1 MSTLDKLKQKLRF
14 DGASK
19 GLTDIGDSAKKVDM
33 STLGNGIEQ
42 VRMKFSAME
51 IVGMTALAN
60 ITNSAINTGKRM
72 ISALTIDPVKTG
84 FNEYEMKM
92 DSVKTIMAS
101 TGEELSVVNKYLEE
115 LNEYS
120 DQTIYSFADMTQNIG
135 KFTNAGVKLED
146 AVLAIKGISNEA
158 ALSGANANEASRAMY
173 NFAQALS
180 VGYIQRIDWKS
191 IELANMATVEFK
203 EQLLDSAIAAGTVK
217 KNADG
222 LYETLAHPGKAYNAA
237 AMFTETLDDQWL
249 TTEVLIST
257 LKDYSDASTDVGKRA
272 YAAAQDVTKASQM
285 FDILKETAQSGWAK
299 TWEIIV
305 GDLNS
310 AKAIFTPLTD
320 FFSGIITTMDDAR
333 NRVLKVALAFTEPWN
348 EIKKK
353 LEGAGLGKIKKVAET
368 VGEVSDTLE
377 HFQNVVTKVWR
388 GDFNNIGDN
397 PDRRDLLTKAGYDPR
412 VVQDLVNKGYQYKLT
427 MDDVKAS
434 HEKFGLTMSST
445 AKETKEVSDALAEL
459 TDQQLKDAGLTKDE
473 IKLYR
478 ALQSEADKMGISFD
492 ELTEKMSKTD
502 GRTLLIESFKNI
514 GDVFV
519 GLGKAAA
526 GAWNDIFNPPGLEV
540 MGIRLWAAL
549 DRFKEFTDK
558 LRFTNE
564 KTGELNE
571 TGKKFQRIFKGV
583 FAVVD
588 LVATVIGGP
597 LKLAFN
603 IATELLKYF
612 NIPVLDVVANVADAI
627 VKFHDWVEGLI
638 DFEKVFDKIVP
649 PIKDAIEAFKDW
661 IDSLKDSKDLPK
673 DIADGIASAF
683 GRAFRAVRDF
693 FKGIPDFFKNG
704 FDGLK
709 DSPLAEWVDKIR
721 NGFGVVG
728 QTFVELGRIV
738 LRKINEF
745 LSAKGFEEISA
756 DSIAGLVKGFGE
768 GASKVWDAAVKMVS
782 ELVAKV
788 KEFLGIHS
796 PSRVFMAIGGFII
809 AGLVMGLKDGIPDS
823 LGAVKDVI
831 QPILDYLGEI
841 NWGGILAGVIGFK
854 AADAVGKISSALNN
868 FSKPAEAFAGTI
880 EETNNI
886 LHKSA
891 KPIKDVIKSTSKVLK
906 GFSKVL
912 SATAF
917 DIRMDGIKKL
927 VLCIL
932 MLVGAVIVLSMVPQE
947 NLWKSVLLVGA
958 LAAIMVG
965 LAWATDKISAAS
977 TTIDKNGVKIK
988 GLSSGL
994 LGVGLAILAIA
1005 GAVMMLS
1012 SLDRT
1017 ALEQGMTA
1025 LGGIAVGMVALIL
1038 AFGVMD
1044 KLSVFGAEN
1053 FGNLG
1058 KTMLK
1063 LSITLLLMVG
1073 VIKLINKLDPTEIDN
1088 GLKFI
1093 LGFMGFIAALMVISM
1108 IPGKQITE
1116 LSGAVLKIAGSM
1128 LLMIFVTKLAGG
1140 LKDDELLQALKFA
1153 GGFSALVL
1161 ALAYASSLAKKHI
1174 SEVGKMMIGVAGA
1187 MLIMVV
1193 AMKLIG
1199 TMKPDELVKGL
1210 IVIGLLAVI
1219 IGVFAVVVAN
1229 ASGGKA
1235 VKAGATILAFAGA
1248 IGILVFIC
1256 MLCGLMSYDA
1266 IAKGLLV
1273 VGALSVLV
1281 SMMVRSLKGARNITG
1296 TMIAITVAIGLLV
1309 GAMFLL
1315 TLLTPKEIA
1324 AGTAALSVIMVA
1336 LSMVVKS
1343 AGKAHKATWAIVAM
1357 SVAIGMIGAMLFLL
1371 SGIPFLSMMGTV
1383 VALSTMLVVIMALMK
1398 PLTDIGRKQKSIIK
1412 GAQALAWVAL
1422 PIAGFALTLLL
1433 LKNVNNAIPN
1443 VLALVAI
1450 TTAMTYLTKP
1460 LSEISKK
1467 QKSIS
1472 KGAKTLLW
1480 MVAPLASFALTLLLL
1495 KNVNNALSS
1504 AVALTAMTA
1513 AMVLL
1518 MKPLSEIGKTSK
1530 NAITGVILL
1539 TTMAVPLLA
1548 FVGILGLMQGIDNAL
1563 NNVIALS
1570 LMATVM
1576 TGLLYALSLI
1586 ANMGPTALG
1595 GVIALAAMA
1604 IPLGLFVALIYA
1616 MSGIENCIEITDA
1629 LTKFMLAMSVAL
1641 VAASVA
1647 GLLAVAAVTGIL
1659 ALTGVIV
1666 VLGALIVGIGA
1677 LMQEFPQI
1685 QSFLDTG
1692 IPVMIQLASGIG
1704 EMVGAF
1710 IAAIANE
1717 VMETLPKLGM
1727 CLSMFMMNA
1736 TGFIVGAKMV
1746 DEKTLAGV
1754 GILAAAILALVAA
1767 DLIAGIVSF
1776 FKMGSSFA
1784 DLGTELSDFWTNASG
1799 FIEGVSKL
1807 DESALAGI
1815 NSLAGAIITLTAAN
1829 VLDGLASLL
1838 GGGASLKKFGEELPH
1853 LGTGLRGFSDAIGE
1867 MTQEQLDTVEIAAE
1881 AVKKLASASAE
1892 IPNTGG
1898 LLGALVGENDLGAF
1912 ADQFPNLG
1920 EGIRDFLA
1928 ALGNDGLTKTQIDTV
1943 EAAAGVIKTLA
1954 SAAAEIP
1961 NAGGLLAALVGENN
1975 LETFADQF
1983 PHLGEGIV
1991 GLLGWLGDGFGD
2003 DQVKIVERAAD
2014 CIKSLAN
2021 AAKGV
2026 PSEGGWI
2033 QRLVGSQDLGDF
2045 SGDFEEVGKGIR
2057 GLLNN
2062 MGNLTDAEV
2071 NSVGFAAEAIGKLA
2085 DGTKNLPP
2093 EGGWAQKIVG
2103 GSGLENF
2110 ATQLPKIGKG
2120 IRGFADEIGTFAIG
2134 QIPSIEAAVE
2144 AVTAVA
2150 GLPASLNYTT
2160 PQGLIDYLG
2169 RVGTQIKDFIGQ
2181 IAGIENVDAANAN
2194 ITALKTMLDELAAVN
2209 VGVLPTFAGTLDRI
2223 SQDVV
2228 SKCFHVLGT
2237 PATILSVT
2245 SKATTLATAAC
2256 KAIENKKDSFGT
2268 AGHSVVTGF
2277 ANGITEYTWLAE
2289 ARAKAM
2295 AQAAIDA
2302 ARELLK
2308 INSPSKVFRA
2318 IGYSVPEGFAMGIDG
2333 MSGDVRKS
2341 AVSMADT
2348 ALGTVS
2354 NSIARIAEMV
2364 NSDVETQPTIRPVM
2378 DLSNVRSGVSAMNG
2392 MLNMDSSVGVRA
2404 NLSAISS
2411 SMSLRG
2417 QNGANAEVVNAIDK
2431 LRKELGNVG
2440 NTTSYTI
2447 NGVTYDDGSNIS
2459 DAVRTLVRAAT
2470 MERRV

>member
-1 MSTLDKLKQKLRF
+1 
-14 DGASK
+14 
-19 GLTDIGDSAKKVDM
+19 
-33 STLGNGIEQ
+33 
-42 VRMKFSAME
+42 
-51 IVGMTALAN
+51 
-60 ITNSAINTGKRM
+60 
-72 ISALTIDPVKTG
+72 
-84 FNEYEMKM
+84 M
-92 DSVKTIMAS
+92 DWN
-101 TGEELSVVNKYLEE
+101 SVVNAGMGGEVFQNALKKTSEQLKTGAEAAIKAKGSFRE
-115 LNEYS
+115 SLQTGWLTAEVLTETLKKFTTSGANEYLAEYTGLAEK
-120 DQTIYSFADMTQNIG
+120 DI
-135 KFTNAGVKLED
+135 E
-146 AVLAIKGISNEA
+146 LAIKEGEA
-158 ALSGANANEASRAMY
+158 AAKAAEAKGEEAD
-173 NFAQALS
+173 AIDLAAEALAK
-180 VGYIQRIDWKS
+180 KS
-191 IELANMATVEFK
+191 NKNKK
-203 EQLLDSAIAAGTVK
+203 EIYDVLD
-217 KNADG
+217 
-222 LYETLAHPGKAYNAA
+222 LAHTATSAA
-237 AMFTETLDDQWL
+237 
-249 TTEVLIST
+249 TEVKTFTQLWE
-257 LKDYSDASTDVGKRA
+257 V
-272 YAAAQDVTKASQM
+272 
-285 FDILKETAQSGWAK
+285 LKESAQSGWSQ
-299 TWEIIV
+299 TWKIIV
-305 GDLNS
+305 GDFED
-310 AKAIFTPLTD
+310 AKKLLTPIADTLTG
-320 FFSGIITTMDDAR
+320 FINKMSDAR

-353 LEGAGLGKIKKVAET
+353 LEGSGLGKIKKVAET
-368 VGEVSDTLE
+368 IGEVTGTLE
-377 HFQNVVTKVWR
+377 EFQNVVTKVWR
-388 GDFNNIGDN
+388 GDFNNVGDN

-412 VVQDLVNKGYQYKLT
+412 VVQELVNKGYQYKLT
-427 MDDVKAS
+427 MEDVQAA
-434 HEKFGLTMSST
+434 HEKFGLTMSET
-445 AKETKEVSDALAEL
+445 AVETKDVSDALSEL
-459 TDQQLKDAGLTKDE
+459 DDEQLKAAGLTEEE
-473 IKLYR
+473 IRLYK
-478 ALQSEADKMGISFD
+478 ALQSEADKMRISFD

-549 DRFKEFTDK
+549 DRFKEFTEK
-558 LRFTNE
+558 LRMTDE

-597 LKLAFN
+597 LKLAFKLV
-603 IATELLKYF
+603 TELLGYF
-612 NIPVLDVVANVADAI
+612 NIPVLDVVANVADAV

-638 DFEKVFDKIVP
+638 DFEKVFDKIIP
-649 PIKDAIEAFKDW
+649 PIENAIEAFKDW
-661 IDSLKDSKDLPK
+661 IDSLKDSEDLPK
-673 DIADGIASAF
+673 DIALGIANGF
-683 GRAFRAVRDF
+683 GKALKVIGKF
-693 FKGIPDFFKNG
+693 FKSIPDFFKNG
-704 FDGLK
+704 FDGLS
-709 DSPLAEWVDKIR
+709 DSPIMGFIDKLR
-721 NGFGVVG
+721 GGFRVAIDTVAI
-728 QTFVELGRIV
+728 LGDMIKE
-738 LRKINEF
+738 KIKRF
-745 LSAKGFEEISA
+745 LSRSEFEGISE

-768 GASKVWDAAVKMVS
+768 GASKAVRAI
-782 ELVAKV
+782 LDVASKILEAV
-788 KEFLGIHS
+788 LGFFGIHS

-809 AGLVMGLKDGIPDS
+809 AGLVMGLKDGIPES

-831 QPILDYLGEI
+831 QPILDWLGGI
-841 NWGGILAGVIGFK
+841 NWGGILAGVIGLK
-854 AADAVGKISSALNN
+854 TADAVGKISSALNN

-886 LHKSA
+886 LNKSA
-891 KPIKDVIKSTSKVLK
+891 RPIKNVIKSTSKVLK

-912 SATAF
+912 NATAF
-917 DIRMDGIKKL
+917 DIRMDGLKKL

-932 MLVGAVIVLSMVPQE
+932 MLVGAVIVLSLVPQE

-965 LAWATDKISAAS
+965 LAWATNMISSAS
-977 TTIDKNGVKIK
+977 TTIDKNGIKIK
-988 GLSSGL
+988 GLTSGL
-994 LGVGLAILAIA
+994 LGIGLAILAIA

-1012 SLDRT
+1012 SLKREE
-1017 ALEQGMTA
+1017 LEQGMTA
-1025 LGGIAVGMVALIL
+1025 LGGIALGMVALIL
-1038 AFGVMD
+1038 AFGIAD
-1044 KLSVFGAEN
+1044 KLSTGATDN
-1053 FGNLG
+1053 FAALG

-1063 LSITLLLMVG
+1063 LSITLLLIVG

-1093 LGFMGFIAALMVISM
+1093 VGFMGFIAALMLIAM
-1108 IPGKQITE
+1108 IPGKQITD
-1116 LSGAVLKIAGSM
+1116 LSASVIKIAGAM
-1128 LLMIFVTKLAGG
+1128 FLMILVAKLAGG
-1140 LKDDELLQALKFA
+1140 LNDNELWQALKFA
-1153 GGFSALVL
+1153 GGFAALVL
-1161 ALAYASSLAKKHI
+1161 ALAIASRLAKEHI
-1174 SEVGKMMIGVAGA
+1174 SEIGKMMIGVAGA
-1187 MLIMVV
+1187 MLIMVI

-1199 TMKPDELVKGL
+1199 SMEPDELGKGL
-1210 IVIGLLAVI
+1210 IVIGLLALI
-1219 IGVFAVVVAN
+1219 IGVFAVVVAD
-1229 ASGGKA
+1229 AAGGKA

-1443 VLALVAI
+1443 ALALVGI

-1460 LSEISKK
+1460 LSDISKR
-1467 QKSIS
+1467 QKTII

-1480 MVAPLASFALTLLLL
+1480 MAAPLAAFALTLLIL
-1495 KNVNNALSS
+1495 KNVNNALAS
-1504 AVALTAMTA
+1504 AIALTAMTA

-1530 NAITGVILL
+1530 NAITGVIIL

-1548 FVGILGLMQGIDNAL
+1548 FVSILGLMQGVDNAL
-1563 NNVIALS
+1563 SNVITLS

-1586 ANMGPTALG
+1586 AKMGMTALG

-1604 IPLGLFVALIYA
+1604 IPLGLFVALIWA

-1629 LTKFMLAMSVAL
+1629 LTRFMLAMSVAL

-1659 ALTGVIV
+1659 SLTGVIV
-1666 VLGALIVGIGA
+1666 AIGALIVGIGY
-1677 LMQEFPQI
+1677 LMQKSQDI

-1710 IAAIANE
+1710 ISALANE
-1717 VMETLPKLGM
+1717 IMETLPKLGM

-1736 TGFIVGAKMV
+1736 TGFIIGAKMV

-1776 FKMGSSFA
+1776 FKMGSSFS
-1784 DLGTELSDFWTNASG
+1784 DLGTELSDFWSNASG
-1799 FIEGVSKL
+1799 FIEGVSQL

-1815 NSLAGAIITLTAAN
+1815 NSLAGAILTLTGSN

-1838 GGGASLKKFGEELPH
+1838 GGGSSLKKFGEELPH
-1853 LGTGLRGFSDAIGE
+1853 LGTGLRGFSDVIGS
-1867 MTQEQLDTVEIAAE
+1867 MTEEELLAVASAAE
-1881 AVKKLASASAE
+1881 AVKILASASAE
-1892 IPNTGG
+1892 IPNSGG
-1898 LLGALVGENDLGAF
+1898 LLGMLVGENGLKDF
-1912 ADQFPNLG
+1912 ADQFPSLGTGVRQFLTNLG
-1920 EGIRDFLA
+1920 E
-1928 ALGNDGLTKTQIDTV
+1928 DGLTDTEIKTV

-1954 SAAAEIP
+1954 SAASEIP
-1961 NAGGLLAALVGENN
+1961 NAGGLLGALVGENG
-1975 LETFADQF
+1975 LGTFADEF
-1983 PHLGEGIV
+1983 PKLGTGISGLLANLGDDFDDNKVKMVEMAASAMKALASASEAIPNTGGWLAAIV
-1991 GLLGWLGDGFGD
+1991 GDNGVGNFSTELP
-2003 DQVKIVERAAD
+2003 KIGE
-2014 CIKSLAN
+2014 
-2021 AAKGV
+2021 
-2026 PSEGGWI
+2026 
-2033 QRLVGSQDLGDF
+2033 
-2045 SGDFEEVGKGIR
+2045 GIR
-2057 GLLNN
+2057 GLLTNLDGLTVQECNN
-2062 MGNLTDAEV
+2062 V
-2071 NSVGFAAEAIGKLA
+2071 KFAAQAVNALAEASQNVPDTGGWLQQLTGSKDLTA
-2085 DGTKNLPP
+2085 FATNLP
-2093 EGGWAQKIVG
+2093 E
-2103 GSGLENF
+2103 
-2110 ATQLPKIGKG
+2110 IGKG

-2134 QIPSIEAAVE
+2134 QIPSIKAAVE

-2150 GLPASLNYTT
+2150 GLPDSVNYSSF
-2160 PQGLIDYLG
+2160 QGLNDYIAS
-2169 RVGTQIKDFIGQ
+2169 VGTQVKDFIGK
-2181 IAGIENVDAANAN
+2181 IAGIENVYAAKAN
-2194 ITALKTMLDELAAVN
+2194 IAAFKLMIQELAGVN
-2209 VGVLPTFAGTLDRI
+2209 TGVLPDFADSLDRI
-2223 SQDVV
+2223 SKDVV
-2228 SKCFHVLGT
+2228 TKCFNVLGT

-2245 SKATTLATAAC
+2245 SKASALATAAC

-2268 AGHSVVTGF
+2268 AGKNMVNGF
-2277 ANGITEYTWLAE
+2277 ANGITDRTWYAE
-2289 ARAKAM
+2289 AKAKAM
-2295 AQAAIDA
+2295 AQAAVDA
-2302 ARELLK
+2302 AKKALD

-2333 MSGDVRKS
+2333 MTNEVRNS

-2348 ALGTVS
+2348 AIGTVS
-2354 NSIARIAEMV
+2354 SSIARIAEMV
-2364 NSDVETQPTIRPVM
+2364 NSDIDTQPTIRPVI
-2378 DLSNVRSGVSAMNG
+2378 DLSDVRSGVSAMNG
-2392 MLNMDSSVGVRA
+2392 MLDMNSSVGVRA

-2417 QNGANAEVVNAIDK
+2417 QNGANAEVVDAINK

-2440 NTTSYTI
+2440 NTTTYTI
-2447 NGVTYDDGSNIS
+2447 NGVTYDDGSNIT